1 MRRGTQLAAWSGEQT
16 KYMKKQALSPQC
28 RLDWPAG
35 APDERKPPS
44 VDKIEP
50 GLTGHAEMVVGTSD
64 TAPRIGSGRI
74 AVLATPKMITLIE
87 EAALA
92 AIEHLL
98 PEGKQSLGTHLDV
111 THIAATPVG
120 MTVKAEAK
128 LIEVDGRKLLFAVE
142 ARDEMDL
149 IGEGKHERVVVTGAS
164 FQKRVDE
171 KAKR

>member
-1 MRRGTQLAAWSGEQT
+1 M
-16 KYMKKQALSPQC
+16 
-28 RLDWPAG
+28 
-35 APDERKPPS
+35 
-44 VDKIEP
+44 DKIQP
-50 GLTGHAEMVVGTSD
+50 GLVGHAEMVVGTSD

-92 AIEHLL
+92 AIEHML

-111 THIAATPVG
+111 SHIAATPVG
-120 MTVKAEAK
+120 MKVRAEAK
-128 LIEVDGRKLLFAVE
+128 LIEVDGRKLLFTVE

-149 IGEGKHERVVVTGAS
+149 IGEGRHERVVVTAAS
-164 FQKRVDE
+164 FQSRIDE

>member
-1 MRRGTQLAAWSGEQT
+1 M
-16 KYMKKQALSPQC
+16 
-28 RLDWPAG
+28 
-35 APDERKPPS
+35 
-44 VDKIEP
+44 DKIEP

>member
-1 MRRGTQLAAWSGEQT
+1 M
-16 KYMKKQALSPQC
+16 
-28 RLDWPAG
+28 
-35 APDERKPPS
+35 
-44 VDKIEP
+44 DKIEP

-64 TAPRIGSGRI
+64 TAPRIGSGHI

-92 AIEHLL
+92 AVEHLL

-128 LIEVDGRKLLFAVE
+128 LIEIEGRKLLFAVE

-149 IGEGKHERVVVTGAS
+149 IGEGRHERVVVTASS

-171 KAKR
+171 KSKR